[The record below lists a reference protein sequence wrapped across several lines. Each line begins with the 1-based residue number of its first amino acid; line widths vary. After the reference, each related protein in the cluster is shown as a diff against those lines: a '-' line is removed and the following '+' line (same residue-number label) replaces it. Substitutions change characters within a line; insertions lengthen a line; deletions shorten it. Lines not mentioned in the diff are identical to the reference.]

1 MKFKKEK
8 EPDKEATRFAFL
20 EPDFE
25 KTITERL
32 KRATDEL
39 MQRGDALGEK
49 QSKAVEE
56 LDKAKKTVEQLK
68 TDYQDFLSKKDHLK
82 AASAN
87 SQRKAMSEIIK
98 DLEKRVA
105 VFDRESGILS
115 RELDSVVEATLK
127 ELHQQETV
135 FLRVVSDKLKQRIDG
150 YKPAVE
156 AALSDLGLSTD
167 MFSFYKFTEMRIR
180 DFADFTMT

>member
-1 MKFKKEK
+1 MIGKKKDKEK
-8 EPDKEATRFAFL
+8 VSSFDFL
-20 EPDFE
+20 EPRFE
-25 KTITERL
+25 ESITGRL
-32 KRATDEL
+32 KKATDDL
-39 MQRGDALGEK
+39 MQRGDALGEERD
-49 QSKAVEE
+49 KAVEE

-98 DLEKRVA
+98 DLEKKVA

-115 RELDSVVEATLK
+115 KELDSVVEATLK

-167 MFSFYKFTEMRIR
+167 MFSFAKYTELRIR